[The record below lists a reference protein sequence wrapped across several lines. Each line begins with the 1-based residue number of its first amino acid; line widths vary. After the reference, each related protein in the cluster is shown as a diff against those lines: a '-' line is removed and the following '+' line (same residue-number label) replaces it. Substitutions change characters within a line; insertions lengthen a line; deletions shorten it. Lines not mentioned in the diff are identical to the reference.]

1 MIKTFKFCL
10 HWCSV
15 LLQIID
21 QYCLFLKTFKKTAK
35 QFTEEMLKIFTFL
48 LAWNNLI
55 LFKDKTYIMK
65 KQQQKKK
72 SRGIL
77 QRERLSKNL
86 GVENIPE
93 ASYSWLR
100 MHNYLKVIKSIFI
113 WHTHN
118 TEETNY
124 HLSLP
129 TLHLHKLLLCTML
142 GKTRATNPR
151 YLLENLF

>member
-1 MIKTFKFCL
+1 M
-10 HWCSV
+10 H
-15 LLQIID
+15 
-21 QYCLFLKTFKKTAK
+21 
-35 QFTEEMLKIFTFL
+35 KIFTFL

-55 LFKDKTYIMK
+55 LFQDKTYIMK

-72 SRGIL
+72 SCRDRLKTSCGTL
-77 QRERLSKNL
+77 QRGTLSENI

-93 ASYSWLR
+93 WSLFCYSWLR

-118 TEETNY
+118 IKETNY
-124 HLSLP
+124 CLDLP
-129 TLHLHKLLLCTML
+129 TPHLHELLLCTML
-142 GKTRATNPR
+142 GKISATNPR